1 MSLVICINHKSTLE
15 SEYEKQ
21 VFRAIGGRIGHEFYS
36 LLKGGKK

>member
-1 MSLVICINHKSTLE
+1 MSLVICINHKSTFGTMND
-15 SEYEKQ
+15 KQ